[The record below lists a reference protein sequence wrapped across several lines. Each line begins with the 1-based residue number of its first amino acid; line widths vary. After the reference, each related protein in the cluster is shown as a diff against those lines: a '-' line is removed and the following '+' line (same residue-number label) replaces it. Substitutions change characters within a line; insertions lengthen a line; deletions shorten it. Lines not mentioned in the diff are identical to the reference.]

1 MTLNSAEPMM
11 TIAEYAQEVKKM
23 RDLHTRYFQTM
34 SLKILIASKSQER
47 RVDDITNEI
56 LLAQ

>member
-1 MTLNSAEPMM
+1 MM